1 MEIESRL
8 REQNFDRVSGLVDQA
23 VDVGFDRET
32 LIRTFADGYI
42 NDKIQKSIS
51 AYIVVGRMDSITQF
65 IEELKLFD
73 SIKFTN
79 DTYDFMRSR
88 LYQWKRMT
96 RDRSR
101 EIPVLEELFR
111 ELKRLGYPGM
121 GLTI

>member
-1 MEIESRL
+1 M
-8 REQNFDRVSGLVDQA
+8 
-23 VDVGFDRET
+23 
-32 LIRTFADGYI
+32 IRTFADGYI
-42 NDKIQKSIS
+42 NDRIQKSIS
-51 AYIVVGRMDSITQF
+51 VFIVVGRMDSITQF

-101 EIPVLEELFR
+101 EIPVLEELFH
-111 ELKRLGYPGM
+111 ELKRLGYPDM